1 MGLGN
6 WLRAPD
12 TDGAVIEPADSRDI
26 PALTAL
32 LGELFAREHDF
43 ADRNEARAARQGW
56 RACGFT
62 PDPEKQ
68 ARALRLILAHP
79 EKGRLFVVRMDGKVV
94 GMANALFTISTAE
107 GGPVVLL
114 EDVILSAP
122 YRGQGLGR
130 RLVEHVMDW
139 ARGEGFLRVT
149 LLTDADNQGAQQF
162 YGRLGFTLSKMLVLR
177 LPLDGVSDYS

>member
-1 MGLGN
+1 MRLGN
-6 WLRAPD
+6 WLRVPD
-12 TDGAVIEPADSRDI
+12 VADGAVIEPADSRDL

-43 ADRNEARAARQGW
+43 TSD
-56 RACGFT
+56 
-62 PDPEKQ
+62 PDKQ

-79 EKGRLFVVRMDGKVV
+79 EKGRLFVVRAGGKVV

-114 EDVILSAP
+114 EDVILSGR

-130 RLVEHVMDW
+130 RLVEHVLDW
-139 ARGEGFLRVT
+139 ARGQGFRRVT
-149 LLTDADNQGAQQF
+149 LLTDDDNHGAQRF
-162 YGRLGFTLSKMLVLR
+162 YECLGFAPSKMRVLR
-177 LPLDGVSDYS
+177 RRFDGVSD